1 MKPVVSELLYKVS
14 GITGKPSGAF
24 NIRVNGQSIGR
35 ADSPNVTIVPKADGS
50 GMAIYVKPGTKGETV
65 HIPVAI
71 DATGMTDIV
80 TNDFYVGEGCE
91 DIVFVAG
98 CGIHNSGCSESRH
111 DGIHHFHIGKHAR
124 VSYREKHYAGG
135 EAEGRRIINPVTVV
149 YLEQGGSFEMESIQI
164 EGVDAT
170 NRVTRGE
177 LAADSYLAI
186 TEKLM
191 TSGKQSART
200 EFVLDIAG
208 DHARARVASRSVAR
222 DCSRQEFVSRITG
235 SSACTGHSECDAI
248 IMDQAVVSATPEILA
263 NHVDASLI
271 HEASIG
277 RIAGEQLVKLMTLG
291 LTQEEAEAR
300 IIDGFLR

>member
-1 MKPVVSELLYKVS
+1 MKPVISELLYKVS
-14 GITGKPSGAF
+14 GIAGKPSGAF

-35 ADSPNVTIVPKADGS
+35 ANSPNVTIVPKADGS
-50 GMAIYVKPGTKGETV
+50 GMSIYVKPGTKGERV

-124 VSYREKHYAGG
+124 VAYREKHYASG

-149 YLEQGGSFEMESIQI
+149 YLDCGSSFDMESVQI

-170 NRVTRGE
+170 HRVTRGE

-191 TSGKQSART
+191 TSGKQLART
-200 EFVLDIAG
+200 EFVLDMKG
-208 DHARARVASRSVAR
+208 EHARAKVASRSVAR
-222 DCSRQEFVSRITG
+222 DQSRQEFVSRMTG
-235 SSACTGHSECDAI
+235 NSACTGHSECDAI
-248 IMDQAVVSATPEILA
+248 IMDKAVVSATPEILA

-291 LTQEEAEAR
+291 LTQEEAESR

>member
-1 MKPVVSELLYKVS
+1 MKPVISELLYKVS
-14 GITGKPSGAF
+14 GITGKPAGAF
-24 NIRVNGQSIGR
+24 NIRVNGKSIGR
-35 ADSPNVTIVPKADGS
+35 ADSPNVTIVPRADGS
-50 GMAIYVKPGTKGETV
+50 GMAIHVKPGTKGETI

-71 DATGMTDIV
+71 DATGMTDMV

-111 DGIHHFHIGKHAR
+111 DGIHHFHIGKYAR
-124 VSYREKHYAGG
+124 VSYREKHYAMD
-135 EAEGRRIINPVTVV
+135 EAEGRSIINPVTVI
-149 YLEQGGSFEMESIQI
+149 YLEQGSSFEMESIQI
-164 EGVDAT
+164 EGVDT
-170 NRVTRGE
+170 THRVTQGE

-191 TSGKQSART
+191 TSAAQSART
-200 EFVLDIAG
+200 EFILNIAG
-208 DHARARVASRSVAR
+208 AHARAWVASRSVAR
-222 DCSRQEFVSRITG
+222 GCSRQEFVSRITG
-235 SSACTGHSECDAI
+235 NSACTGRSECDAI

-291 LTQEEAEAR
+291 LTQDEAEAR
-300 IIDGFLR
+300 IIDGFLK

>member
-1 MKPVVSELLYKVS
+1 MKPVISEVLYKVS

-24 NIRVNGQSIGR
+24 NIRVNGKSIGR
-35 ADSPNVTIVPKADGS
+35 ADSANVTIVPKEDGS

-91 DIVFVAG
+91 DILFVAG

-111 DGIHHFHIGKHAR
+111 DGIHHFHIGKQSR
-124 VSYREKHYAGG
+124 VAYREKHYASGG
-135 EAEGRRIINPVTVV
+135 AEGRSVINPVTVV
-149 YLEQGGSFEMESIQI
+149 YLEQGSAFDMESIQI

-170 NRVTRGE
+170 HRVTRGE

-191 TSGKQSART
+191 TSGRQLART
-200 EFVLDIAG
+200 EFILDITG
-208 DHARARVASRSVAR
+208 EHARARVASRSVAR
-222 DCSRQEFVSRITG
+222 DYSRQEFVSRITG

-248 IMDQAVVSATPEILA
+248 IMDKAVVSATPEILA

-291 LTQEEAEAR
+291 LTQEEAESR